1 MQKNI
6 QDSLNATRQSIYG
19 TIGTTA
25 TQFGSSI
32 QDQLDQ
38 LKTQQEQIDQQRVQN
53 ELSRMQGRQGVLDMV
68 GNGIRSGAITLDNAN
83 ASNSSAADALAR
95 AYGLQGRQQVAGV
108 NEQYAQGQNEAQ
120 TQQDVLNQNETTFGR
135 HVGENKQSTVNNI
148 VNQALS
154 DLGNLNRE
162 ASYYGIQAPVDLQT
176 ERNDIIARATD
187 ALSKYDNT
195 FSQGYAQE
203 QPATTT
209 QNEQKAGQLLAAG
222 TAPQNAYNY
231 TTVAPGSLSGT
242 GPFAAS
248 LPIFTL
254 GG

>member
-1 MQKNI
+1 MALSVGTVNNPTLYVGGSPVSTAPPPSLSVGQANGMQPGYGSILQGTNPNLQGTSPNLQGSSPYLQGSSFSPQAAGSSGPLYSNTSTGSGSAGAGNGGDTGGGGTQTAAQSAQSALTSAMQKNI

-83 ASNSSAADALAR
+83 ASNSSAADA
-95 AYGLQGRQQVAGV
+95 
-108 NEQYAQGQNEAQ
+108 
-120 TQQDVLNQNETTFGR
+120 
-135 HVGENKQSTVNNI
+135 
-148 VNQALS
+148 
-154 DLGNLNRE
+154 
-162 ASYYGIQAPVDLQT
+162 
-176 ERNDIIARATD
+176 
-187 ALSKYDNT
+187 
-195 FSQGYAQE
+195 
-203 QPATTT
+203 
-209 QNEQKAGQLLAAG
+209 
-222 TAPQNAYNY
+222 YNY